1 MTCRIQQ
8 AEVEKLKL
16 CIILQTNVIIWF
28 KPDKQFAWILVAS
41 LSFFFFTFEVRGGDY
56 FFGFVVMTDLVGIS
70 GQIAPSSFWETK
82 VVAIVKGIS
91 VQNVLLLYV
100 SDNLP
105 WAFRCHI
112 EC

>member
-1 MTCRIQQ
+1 
-8 AEVEKLKL
+8 LKL

-28 KPDKQFAWILVAS
+28 KPNKQFAWILVAS
-41 LSFFFFTFEVRGGDY
+41 LSFFFFTFEVSGRDY
-56 FFGFVVMTDLVGIS
+56 FFGFAVMTDLVGIP
-70 GQIAPSSFWETK
+70 GQIVSSSFWETK
-82 VVAIVKGIS
+82 LVAIVKGIS

>member
-1 MTCRIQQ
+1 M
-8 AEVEKLKL
+8 KL

-28 KPDKQFAWILVAS
+28 KPDKQFAWILVAL
-41 LSFFFFTFEVRGGDY
+41 LSFFFFTFEVSGWDY

-70 GQIAPSSFWETK
+70 GQIVPSSVWETK

-91 VQNVLLLYV
+91 VQNVHLLYV